1 MSTEEKIEQLLND
14 YGNSI
19 FRMCFLYLKDYH
31 LAEDAAQDTFIKAMY
46 SYDSFQNRS
55 SEKTWLTQIAINTCK
70 NMMRTNWFQLSRNEL
85 KDDMQSLDDSY
96 ETIIEAD
103 SISKAIMQLRT
114 DDRKFILLYYYQE
127 LSMREIAQITGR
139 SENSVIQ
146 CVNRARGRL
155 KKILLEVGY
164 DEAFTEGEN

>member
-1 MSTEEKIEQLLND
+1 MSTEEKIEQLIND

-31 LAEDAAQDTFIKAMY
+31 LAEDAAQDTFIKALY
-46 SYDSFQNRS
+46 SYDSFQKRS

-85 KDDMQSLDDSY
+85 KEDMQNLDDSY
-96 ETIIEAD
+96 EAIIEED
-103 SISKAIMQLRT
+103 SVSKAIMQLRT

-127 LSMREIAQITGR
+127 LSMREIAQITGK

-146 CVNRARGRL
+146 CVNRARCRL

-164 DEAFTEGEN
+164 NEAFIEGKN

>member
-96 ETIIEAD
+96 EAIIEAD

-164 DEAFTEGEN
+164 DEAFIEGKN

>member
-1 MSTEEKIEQLLND
+1 MSAEEKIEQLLND

-85 KDDMQSLDDSY
+85 KDDMLNLDDSY
-96 ETIIEAD
+96 EAIIEAD

-114 DDRKFILLYYYQE
+114 NDRKFILLYYYQE

>member
-1 MSTEEKIEQLLND
+1 MSTKEKIEQLIND

-31 LAEDAAQDTFIKAMY
+31 LAEDATQDTFIKAMY
-46 SYDSFQNRS
+46 SYNSFQNQS
-55 SEKTWLTQIAINTCK
+55 SEKTWLIQIAINICK
-70 NMMRTNWFQLSRNEL
+70 NMMRTNWFRLSRNEL
-85 KDDMQSLDDSY
+85 KDDIQNLDDSY
-96 ETIIEAD
+96 EAIIEED

-127 LSMREIAQITGR
+127 LSMREIAQITGK
-139 SENSVIQ
+139 SENAVIQ

-164 DEAFTEGEN
+164 DERFSKGEN